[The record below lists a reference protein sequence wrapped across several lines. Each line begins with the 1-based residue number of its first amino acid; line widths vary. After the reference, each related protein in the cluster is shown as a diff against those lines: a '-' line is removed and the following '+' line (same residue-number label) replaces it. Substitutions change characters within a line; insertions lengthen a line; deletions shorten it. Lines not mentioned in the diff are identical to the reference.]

1 MRHEMSSQVSIS
13 SAITAPHTKCRRS
26 AASNRNFFSQASEK
40 LDSAARTFTIDE
52 YLCIIMDKYA
62 STAKMRRA
70 KRLERLE
77 EEDLMVGKLK
87 TTLLGATG
95 YSGLELARLLDRHP
109 RTDAPLLL
117 RRSAEKGNDE
127 STGRASGLPHI
138 FGDGSGNG
146 HSSVQP
152 FSWATIEKHGAQL
165 LFLATPHAVSRELV
179 PEAIA
184 RGLRIVD
191 LSGAWRLKQEQN
203 RAVYGF
209 KDASAQTAAELTDR
223 AVYGLPELNANRI
236 ASAALVANPGCYA
249 TSIII
254 ALAPL
259 LSGGIV
265 DRDRGIISDSKS
277 GVSGAGKE
285 PTARTHFVSVAD
297 NFSAYSV
304 FGHRHTGEILEQ
316 LALNSA
322 QLIFTPHL
330 LPIPRGIL
338 STIYV
343 YLKREMT
350 ADEIQ
355 SCFHDFYKDKR
366 WVRIFPAPSLPEIQF
381 SVHSNYC
388 DLGFC
393 LASDGRRLVVVSC
406 LDNLLKGAA
415 GQAVQNMNLMYGW
428 DEAEGLQ

>member
-1 MRHEMSSQVSIS
+1 M
-13 SAITAPHTKCRRS
+13 
-26 AASNRNFFSQASEK
+26 AA
-40 LDSAARTFTIDE
+40 
-52 YLCIIMDKYA
+52 
-62 STAKMRRA
+62 
-70 KRLERLE
+70 
-77 EEDLMVGKLK
+77 KLK
-87 TTLLGATG
+87 TAVLGATG
-95 YSGLELARLLDRHP
+95 YSGLELARLLGRHP

-117 RRSAEKGNDE
+117 RRTTTTTTTTSDSEAHPV
-127 STGRASGLPHI
+127 GLPHV
-138 FGDGSGNG
+138 SGNG
-146 HSSVQP
+146 NLPVPSPVEP
-152 FSWATIEKHGAQL
+152 FSWSALEQRGVEL
-165 LFLATPHAVSRELV
+165 LFLATPHSVSRELV
-179 PEAIA
+179 TEAMTCGVMT

-191 LSGAWRLKQEQN
+191 LSGAWRLKQEQH

-209 KDASAQTAAELTDR
+209 KDANAQTAAELTER
-223 AVYGLPELNANRI
+223 AVYGLPELKLNADQI
-236 ASAALVANPGCYA
+236 PSAALVANPGCYA
-249 TSIII
+249 TSVIL

-259 LSGGIV
+259 LSAGIV
-265 DRDRGIISDSKS
+265 DSDRGIISDSKS

-316 LALNSA
+316 LALNSH

-355 SCFHDFYKDKR
+355 CCFHDFYEGKR
-366 WVRIFPAPSLPEIQF
+366 WIRIFPASSLPQIQF
-381 SVHSNYC
+381 SVHTNYC

-393 LASDGRRLVVVSC
+393 LARDGRRLVIVSC

-415 GQAVQNMNLMYGW
+415 GQAVQNMNLMCGW
-428 DEAEGLQ
+428 DETEGLQ

>member
-1 MRHEMSSQVSIS
+1 M
-13 SAITAPHTKCRRS
+13 TA
-26 AASNRNFFSQASEK
+26 
-40 LDSAARTFTIDE
+40 
-52 YLCIIMDKYA
+52 
-62 STAKMRRA
+62 
-70 KRLERLE
+70 
-77 EEDLMVGKLK
+77 KLK
-87 TTLLGATG
+87 TAVLGATG
-95 YSGLELARLLDRHP
+95 YSGLELARLLGRHP
-109 RTDAPLLL
+109 RTHAPLLL
-117 RRSAEKGNDE
+117 RRTAEKSAEKSAEIEAGK
-127 STGRASGLPHI
+127 SAAGLPHI
-138 FGDGSGNG
+138 SGNG
-146 HSSVQP
+146 HAPVQP
-152 FSWATIEKHGAQL
+152 FSWSALQQHGVEL

-179 PEAIA
+179 PEAMA
-184 RGLRIVD
+184 RRLRVVD
-191 LSGAWRLKQEQN
+191 LSGAWRLKQEQH

-209 KDASAQTAAELTDR
+209 KDANPHTAAELTER
-223 AVYGLPELNANRI
+223 AVYGLPELKPNADQI
-236 ASAALVANPGCYA
+236 PSAALVANPGCYA
-249 TSIII
+249 TSVIL

-259 LSGGIV
+259 LSSGMV
-265 DRDRGIISDSKS
+265 DSDRGIISDSKS

-316 LALNSA
+316 LALNSS

-343 YLKREMT
+343 HLKRET
-350 ADEIQ
+350 AADEIQ
-355 SCFHDFYKDKR
+355 CCLQDFYKGKR
-366 WVRIFPAPSLPEIQF
+366 WIRIFPASSLPEIQF
-381 SVHSNYC
+381 SVHTNYC

-393 LASDGRRLVVVSC
+393 LARDGRRLVVVSC